1 MVKLDPAD
9 ARMPVLQWYP
19 ISRGQEDGG
28 ELLAAFELFL
38 VGVKC
43 VLMTLSS
50 AGCIIKLYNS
60 PTKCYLPYSKVISI
74 IYK

>member
-43 VLMTLSS
+43 VLMTMSS
-50 AGCIIKLYNS
+50 AGCINYIAALQNAICS
-60 PTKCYLPYSKVISI
+60 TLNLSL
-74 IYK
+74 